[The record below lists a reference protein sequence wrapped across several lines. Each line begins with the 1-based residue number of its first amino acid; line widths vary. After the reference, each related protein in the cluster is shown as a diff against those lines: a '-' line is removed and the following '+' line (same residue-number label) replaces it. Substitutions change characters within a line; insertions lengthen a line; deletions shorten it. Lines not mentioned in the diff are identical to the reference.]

1 MMHWQTALSGV
12 WQSPYLGLLLT
23 LMSFQAGLVLFKRS
37 GSKPWL
43 HPVLVSAASLCAVIL
58 LTDLSY
64 ERYFES
70 AHFLNQILGPVIV
83 ALAIPL
89 YENINLLKRYWFA
102 FVVSNVVGGG
112 VTICLAVAIVYL
124 GQGSDVSV
132 NTMWT
137 KSITTAI
144 AIDLAPGIGG
154 VAALAAALVMFTGV
168 FGAMI
173 APSLLRL
180 FRINHAAAQG
190 TALGVCAHAV
200 GTARALEMG
209 SVQGAFAALSMCFM
223 ALLCALLLPFMLA

>member
-1 MMHWQTALSGV
+1 MHWQSALSGI

-23 LMSFQAGLVLFKRS
+23 LVSFQAGLVIFKRS

-43 HPVLVSAASLCAVIL
+43 HPLLVSAASLCAVIL

-64 ERYFES
+64 QRYFES
-70 AHFLNQILGPVIV
+70 AQFLNQILGPIIV

-102 FVVSNVVGGG
+102 FAISNIVGGG
-112 VTICLAVAIVYL
+112 ITILIAVAIVYL

-154 VAALAAALVMFTGV
+154 VAALAAALVMFTGI
-168 FGAMI
+168 FGAI
-173 APSLLRL
+173 VAPSLLRV
-180 FRINHAAAQG
+180 FKINHAAAQG

-223 ALLCALLLPFMLA
+223 ALLCAVVLPFILA

>member
-1 MMHWQTALSGV
+1 MHWQAALSGI

-23 LMSFQAGLVLFKRS
+23 LISFQAGLVLFKSS

-43 HPVLVSAASLCAVIL
+43 HPVLVSAASLCSIIL

-102 FVVSNVVGGG
+102 FMVSNILGGG
-112 VTICLAVAIVYL
+112 VTIILAVVIVYF
-124 GQGSDVSV
+124 GQGSDISM

-144 AIDLAPGIGG
+144 AIELAPGIGG

-168 FGAMI
+168 FGAII
-173 APSLLRL
+173 APPLFRL
-180 FRINHAAAQG
+180 FKVKHAAAQG
-190 TALGVCAHAV
+190 TALGICAHAV

-223 ALLCALLLPFMLA
+223 ALLCALVLPFMLA